1 LHDDFGIA
9 WKRANA
15 MFVLAYGAH
24 LSRLTPAQRRHEMHA
39 RRVATLLGMLAV
51 SAWMTT
57 VVLTQSGSPTEAPAG
72 FDGGSNGFKTGLDF
86 DEALEEFTGPET
98 AADGLGPVFNGA
110 GCGECHAVP
119 IIGGTSQTFERRAG
133 RFDGTNFIDHAGGSL
148 IQDRALDPRVQE
160 KVNAG
165 TNVIALRSSLSILGD
180 GFVEAVDSNDLQDGA
195 SAQPSS
201 VRGTFIQVPVAE
213 APGQRRG
220 GRFGWKNQQAS
231 LLSFAADAYK
241 NEMGITSPLE
251 PLENDHNGRAL
262 PPGLDL
268 FTEPEDDG
276 ADVQLFADFMR
287 STKVPPVDEDIANT
301 FSSRQ
306 GSDLFNQIGCAQC
319 HTRRFVTVRAGT
331 RINGNQF
338 TVPAALG
345 NKIIRPFSDFLLHNV
360 GTGDG
365 IVQNGGAGTR
375 NMVRTA
381 PLWGMRA
388 RGRLMH
394 DGRAHSVN
402 DAIQAHGGQATA
414 ARNAFNNLSSNDR
427 QRVLTFLSSL

>member
-1 LHDDFGIA
+1 
-9 WKRANA
+9 
-15 MFVLAYGAH
+15 
-24 LSRLTPAQRRHEMHA
+24 
-39 RRVATLLGMLAV
+39 MLAV

-57 VVLTQSGSPTEAPAG
+57 VVLTQSGAPTEAPAG
-72 FDGGSNGFKTGLDF
+72 FDGESNGFITGLDF
-86 DEALEEFTGPET
+86 EEAEEEFTGPET
-98 AADGLGPVFNGA
+98 AADGLGPVFNGV

-119 IIGGTSQTFERRAG
+119 IVGGTSQTFERRAG
-133 RFDGTNFIDHAGGSL
+133 RFDGVNFIDHAGGSL

-160 KVNAG
+160 KTNAG
-165 TNVIALRSSLSILGD
+165 SNVFALRSSLSILGD
-180 GFVEAVDSNDLQDGA
+180 GFVEAIDSNDLLDG
-195 SAQPSS
+195 SNAQPSA
-201 VRGTFIQVPVAE
+201 VRGTFIQVPVTE

-231 LLSFAADAYK
+231 LLAFAADAYK

-251 PLENDHNGRAL
+251 PVENDFNGQPL

-301 FSSRQ
+301 TASQ
-306 GSDLFNQIGCAQC
+306 LGSDLFNQIGCAQC
-319 HTRRFVTVRAGT
+319 HTRRFVTVPVNTA
-331 RINGNQF
+331 INGGAF
-338 TVPAALG
+338 RVPAALA

-365 IVQNGGAGTR
+365 IVQNGGQGTR

-414 ARNAFNNLSSNDR
+414 SRNAFNSLSATNR